1 MKNKNFLLV
10 MLLTSPLF
18 FSACKNGDAKQN
30 SETAGKK
37 TEKDSAMHASI
48 YTASMVDNIKDP
60 ACGMPVT
67 AGIGDTAHYKN
78 HVIGF
83 CSKECKATFLQ
94 NPEQFITQLQLKT
107 Q

>member
-1 MKNKNFLLV
+1 MKNKIFLQM
-10 MLLTSPLF
+10 MLLASPLYF
-18 FSACKNGDAKQN
+18 AACKNGDSKQM
-30 SETAGKK
+30 SGAAEKK
-37 TEKDSAMHASI
+37 MDKDTTMHASV
-48 YTASMVDNIKDP
+48 YTASMVDNLKDP
-60 ACGMPVT
+60 ACGMPVS
-67 AGIGDTAHYKN
+67 AGIGDTAHYNN

>member
-1 MKNKNFLLV
+1 MTNKIFLQA
-10 MLLTSPLF
+10 MLLASPLYF
-18 FSACKNGDAKQN
+18 AACKNGDSKQTF
-30 SETAGKK
+30 EAADKK
-37 TEKDSAMHASI
+37 TDTTMHASM